1 MRLFW
6 PFLVALL
13 TSVTSMKPPDS
24 DALNDVCSG
33 LRIST
38 TIALKA
44 VTIRDNL
51 SPDPTVETMRLDL
64 IDTLLN
70 IGVKFRVGVKTGE
83 AYSRSGAKVA
93 KDYIYALDQFI
104 VGGLHSE
111 DVPDIA
117 RSLIK
122 RVTEL
127 LANAKELHTYFGAV
141 QTDLEELGM
150 KTERTR
156 QQIDNTIVALQR
168 EIDKERDDRER
179 DTVLGVFCGIL
190 GLAFP
195 PALAVAG
202 GLALSAHEHHQNVV
216 DQLNDIKPWLV
227 FSDDVNGVLSV
238 VKQAQSATAG
248 QIYYWSQT
256 LDQLESLKDYSAD
269 WLENLSSEWTAKK
282 LLVQW
287 KTVDTKYS
295 QCAYTTSEAH
305 RVLEAHM
312 PPGNLGVGNGGK
324 HIAIEPAALPAD
336 SVPV

>member
-51 SPDPTVETMRLDL
+51 SPDPTVEAMRLDL

-104 VGGLHSE
+104 VGGLHSK

-122 RVTEL
+122 R
-127 LANAKELHTYFGAV
+127 ELHTYFGAV
-141 QTDLEELGM
+141 QTDLKELGM

-156 QQIDNTIVALQR
+156 QQIDNTIAALQR

-287 KTVDTKYS
+287 KTVDTKY
-295 QCAYTTSEAH
+295 TH

-312 PPGNLGVGNGGK
+312 PPGNSGVGNG
-324 HIAIEPAALPAD
+324 EALPAD